1 VQGLVISSSVPA
13 GRAPARDARDRLAT
27 GPGLTRRCT
36 SDVVLKNKRVFK
48 IQLGPEGEV
57 VMAGRLDATQCDAA
71 LKFLDGLTQPQVI
84 DLTELE
90 YIASAGLRVFLL
102 TQKRVKAL
110 GAGLR
115 LINVKPQIHDI
126 FRYAGFDRILD
137 IARPA
142 G

>member
-1 VQGLVISSSVPA
+1 
-13 GRAPARDARDRLAT
+13 
-27 GPGLTRRCT
+27 
-36 SDVVLKNKRVFK
+36 VFK

-57 VMAGRLDATQCDAA
+57 VMAGRLDATQCDAV
-71 LKFLDGLTQPQVI
+71 LKFLDALAQPQVI